1 MSSLFST
8 LTLSVLRLI
17 IIKGKSNA
25 WLQSCEFTWKETRVL
40 PIIWQFS
47 LSFALP
53 PFLGFGR
60 YGKDIVGVRYYW
72 ALYQSYFN
80 LYMMKSFVSKSIFI
94 FLTAVCQHGPIA
106 IHTRLLLF
114 GTFVQREELFRQF

>member
-40 PIIWQFS
+40 QMIWLFS

-60 YGKDIVGVRYYW
+60 YGKDIIGVRYYW
-72 ALYQSYFN
+72 ALYQSYFLRDKEMN
-80 LYMMKSFVSKSIFI
+80 
-94 FLTAVCQHGPIA
+94 
-106 IHTRLLLF
+106 
-114 GTFVQREELFRQF
+114 